1 MNFGNMGFMEILL
14 ILVVVLLLFGAK
26 RLPEIGQSFG
36 KSIREF
42 KKGISDVDRS
52 LSEDTRS
59 SLPPRPADPIV
70 QDELVQIG
78 REALLNAFR
87 HAHAERI
94 EVVIE
99 QATDGVRVRFID
111 DGRGIEPDVLASGG
125 RHGHWGLAGMRERA
139 ERLGATLDIASRPAG
154 GTCVEVRVPA
164 ALAYRSRSCGWQ
176 RWLRWRRDAKDGH

>member
-70 QDELVQIG
+70 QDE
-78 REALLNAFR
+78 
-87 HAHAERI
+87 
-94 EVVIE
+94 
-99 QATDGVRVRFID
+99 
-111 DGRGIEPDVLASGG
+111 
-125 RHGHWGLAGMRERA
+125 
-139 ERLGATLDIASRPAG
+139 
-154 GTCVEVRVPA
+154 EVRPEPKR
-164 ALAYRSRSCGWQ
+164 LIS
-176 RWLRWRRDAKDGH
+176 